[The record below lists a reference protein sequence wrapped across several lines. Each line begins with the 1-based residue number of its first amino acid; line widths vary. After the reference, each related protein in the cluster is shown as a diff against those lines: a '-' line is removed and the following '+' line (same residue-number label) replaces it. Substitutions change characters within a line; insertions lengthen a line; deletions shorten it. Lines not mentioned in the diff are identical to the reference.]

1 MIIKAY
7 MVDNYFIFTNYNDLS
22 SHIHDVI
29 HFARP
34 MSDNNS
40 HTISIITGRIH
51 RNQMMF
57 VNDNGEMIPLK
68 YEKEDDYY
76 YLKSAN

>member
-1 MIIKAY
+1 MAIKAY
-7 MVDNYFIFTNYNDLS
+7 MVNNYYIFTNYHDLS

-34 MSDNNS
+34 TSDSDGHNF
-40 HTISIITGRIH
+40 SIITGQI
-51 RNQMMF
+51 NQDKMVF

-68 YEKEDDYY
+68 YEQEEDFYY
-76 YLKSAN
+76 TKLTS

>member
-1 MIIKAY
+1 

-29 HFARP
+29 HFARST
-34 MSDNNS
+34 SDNNS
-40 HTISIITGRIH
+40 HNFSIITGRIH

-57 VNDNGEMIPLK
+57 VNDNGEMTPLT
-68 YEKEDDYY
+68 YVQEDDFYY
-76 YLKSAN
+76 SKLAN

>member
-7 MVDNYFIFTNYNDLS
+7 MVDNYFVFTNYNDLS

-34 MSDNNS
+34 TSENNS
-40 HTISIITGRIH
+40 HTLSIITGRI
-51 RNQMMF
+51 NLNKMMF
-57 VNDNGEMIPLK
+57 VNDNGESIPLNH
-68 YEKEDDYY
+68 EPEDDYY